1 MKENKWNTQL
11 CKTKVLLFTIIIW
24 RTPDRANN
32 YMYSLFLQ
40 VVAQLS
46 FKEGSANRCCWIS
59 ACLSRNCGTEEW
71 RLPEVDLS
79 TSSFRI
85 PTSAMGANCPTSY
98 TRNVKHSSKIFQ
110 NNQKRYDR
118 NDTQRIEGWFC
129 HIWRCSKRQ
138 LIWLSVLSMEIQL
151 IDENTT
157 GMIIDQWSSLHQPA
171 TWHGDT
177 LFVLRQL
184 LTVSGGRWKCA

>member
-46 FKEGSANRCCWIS
+46 FKEGSANCCCWKS

-98 TRNVKHSSKIFQ
+98 TRNVRHSSKIFQ
-110 NNQKRYDR
+110 NNQKWYDR
-118 NDTQRIEGWFC
+118 NDT
-129 HIWRCSKRQ
+129 
-138 LIWLSVLSMEIQL
+138 LSMEIQL